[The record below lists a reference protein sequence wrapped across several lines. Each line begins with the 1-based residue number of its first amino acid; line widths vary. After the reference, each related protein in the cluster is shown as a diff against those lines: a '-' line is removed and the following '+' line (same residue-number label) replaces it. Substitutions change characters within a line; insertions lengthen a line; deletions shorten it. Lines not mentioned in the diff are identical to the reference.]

1 MSLLFFRLFVCPYV
15 RHCAVPLK
23 RWNRSLPGSRTSVIW
38 CRNYG
43 VRKRLSAK
51 SPASVYRIRSR
62 AGENER
68 KFLEIRCWRVKN
80 YSWEK
85 SILLNDGG
93 KVRQTNKQTN
103 KKTELFNSIQSNKI
117 SQTSRCQLPCIKRET
132 L

>member
-1 MSLLFFRLFVCPYV
+1 MNLLFFRLFVCPYV
-15 RHCAVPLK
+15 RHCTVPLK
-23 RWNRSLPGSRTSVIW
+23 RWNRSLPSSRTSVIW

-51 SPASVYRIRSR
+51 SPTSVYRIRSR

-68 KFLEIRCWRVKN
+68 KFLEIWCWRVKN

-93 KVRQTNKQTN
+93 KVKQTNKQTN
-103 KKTELFNSIQSNKI
+103 KPNCSIQSNKI
-117 SQTSRCQLPCIKRET
+117 SQKSRCRPPSIKRET
-132 L
+132 F